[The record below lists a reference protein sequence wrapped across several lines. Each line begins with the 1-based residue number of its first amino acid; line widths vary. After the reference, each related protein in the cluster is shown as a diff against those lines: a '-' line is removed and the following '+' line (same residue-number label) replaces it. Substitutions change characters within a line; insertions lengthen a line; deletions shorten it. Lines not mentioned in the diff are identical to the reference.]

1 MENITKS
8 NYLSLE
14 IVDNGLILRLT
25 QAGKREIKDLMP
37 EGFKTNKDK
46 PFLEHTHFCQHVD
59 FVDFFEQIRCNS
71 EFIYFDDMGEAG
83 FGLTSAPGITDGY
96 YYNDDAE
103 LTDKGHDDS
112 AVYWYPNYCITDF
125 IEELYTTGKTF
136 FQKA

>member
-1 MENITKS
+1 MKNITKS

-14 IVDNGLILRLT
+14 VVDNGLILRLT
-25 QAGKREIKDLMP
+25 QAGKREIKYLMP
-37 EGFKTNKDK
+37 EGFRTNDDK
-46 PFLEHTHFCQHVD
+46 NFVDHVHFCQHVD

-71 EFIYFDDMGEAG
+71 DFIYFDDIGEAG

-96 YYNDDAE
+96 YYDDNGE
-103 LTDKGHDDS
+103 LIYENIYS
-112 AVYWYPNYCITDF
+112 EVYWYPNYMITDF

>member
-1 MENITKS
+1 MKNITKS

-14 IVDNGLILRLT
+14 VVDDGLILRLT

-37 EGFKTNKDK
+37 EGFKKKDY
-46 PFLEHTHFCQHVD
+46 PYFYHYVD
-59 FVDFFEQIRCNS
+59 FYDFFEQIRCNS
-71 EFIYFDDMGEAG
+71 EFMYFDDMGEAG
-83 FGLTSAPGITDGY
+83 FGLTSAPGITEGY
-96 YYNDDAE
+96 YLDDDAE

-112 AVYWYPNYCITDF
+112 AVYWYPNYMITDF

>member
-1 MENITKS
+1 MKNITKS

-25 QAGKREIKDLMP
+25 QAGKREIKDLIP
-37 EGFKTNKDK
+37 EGFNKKDDSC
-46 PFLEHTHFCQHVD
+46 FCHYVD
-59 FVDFFEQIRCNS
+59 FFNFFEQIRCNS
-71 EFIYFDDMGEAG
+71 EFIYFDNIGEAG

-103 LTDKGHDDS
+103 LTDEGHNDS
-112 AVYWYPNYCITDF
+112 AVYWYPNYCIIDF
-125 IEELYTTGKTF
+125 IEELYTKGQTF